1 MASAFSMPSA
11 AQVLAIPLLH
21 TMARAVPF
29 SRCRFVTVRGAPLTK
44 FRVYTAAAAAGRSEK
59 IRARSFLLRFFRMPQ
74 WIPAAEKPLAAVT
87 PPSMKVDMGISS
99 CVSLAGGCG
108 GCRISAG

>member
-1 MASAFSMPSA
+1 MTSIPRASAARRHIPSAVSIPSA

-74 WIPAAEKPLAAVT
+74 WIPAAEKP
-87 PPSMKVDMGISS
+87 P
-99 CVSLAGGCG
+99 GGG
-108 GCRISAG
+108 NARPQ